1 MLQSELIPGS
11 LDANLSSREATQMRI
26 YMILQR
32 TYPKAGLK
40 SKLNSTIMATFVL
53 HIPPIK
59 AVQSISNSDPM
70 HTFKNFKGGLVDT

>member
-1 MLQSELIPGS
+1 MLQSELILGS

-26 YMILQR
+26 HMILQR

-40 SKLNSTIMATFVL
+40 AKLNLTTMATFVL

-59 AVQSISNSDPM
+59 AVQNISNSDPM
-70 HTFKNFKGGLVDT
+70 QTFEYFEGGLIDT